1 MISSEIL
8 RVIDSLQ
15 LVDKRPEI
23 ATPANWVVRKIFPFF
38 KI

>member
-23 ATPANWVVRKIFPFF
+23 ATPANWMVRKIFFF
-38 KI
+38 KV